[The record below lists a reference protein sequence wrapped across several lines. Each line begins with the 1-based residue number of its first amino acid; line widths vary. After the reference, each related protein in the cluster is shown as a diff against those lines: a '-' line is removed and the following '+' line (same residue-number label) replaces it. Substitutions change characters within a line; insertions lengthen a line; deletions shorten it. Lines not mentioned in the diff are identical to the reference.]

1 MFTGIIT
8 HSGVFKAYRQ
18 GKKEIAVEALG
29 LAPRLAVGDSVAVN
43 GVCLSIIR
51 KDHLLL
57 FFNLSQETLGLTNL
71 GSLRSGVKLNL
82 ELPLTLSSPLSGHLV
97 TGHVDFKTRL
107 CRAIPRK
114 PGKRL
119 VFSLPREFTPYVIP
133 KGSIAVNGVSLTVA
147 ALGKA
152 SFEVELIPI
161 TLEKSNLGDLRPGEE
176 VNVECDMIGKYV
188 YNWITLG
195 NREKSRTIRNDD
207 SS

>member
-8 HSGVFKAYRQ
+8 HSGVFKAYRR
-18 GKKEIAVEALG
+18 GKKEMAVEAPG
-29 LAPRLAVGDSVAVN
+29 LAERLAVGDSIAVN

-51 KDHLLL
+51 KENSLL

-71 GSLRSGVKLNL
+71 GSLKPGVKLNL

-97 TGHVDFKTRL
+97 TGHVDFKARL
-107 CRAIPRK
+107 RRAAPRK

-119 VFSLPREFTPYVIP
+119 VFPLPREFAPYVTP

-152 SFEVELIPI
+152 FFEVELIPL

-176 VNVECDMIGKYV
+176 ANVECDMIGKYV
-188 YNWITLG
+188 YNWLTHG
-195 NREKSRTIRNDD
+195 NLKKSRTIRNVDI
-207 SS
+207 S